1 MIGKV
6 MVMAK
11 LATHWNRPAMAR
23 PEPRTWLGNI
33 SPSMTHITGPQET
46 LKKKT

>member
-11 LATHWNRPAMAR
+11 LASHWNSPETAS

-33 SPSMTHITGPQET
+33 SPSITHITGPQDT
-46 LKKKT
+46 LKNST